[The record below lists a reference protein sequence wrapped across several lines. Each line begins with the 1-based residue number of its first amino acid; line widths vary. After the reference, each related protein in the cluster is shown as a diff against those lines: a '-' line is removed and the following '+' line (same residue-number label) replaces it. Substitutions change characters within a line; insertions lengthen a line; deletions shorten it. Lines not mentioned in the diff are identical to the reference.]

1 MILFCFQVRYFHQSF
16 NKLSEVYVI
25 NYITASHFSHQM
37 EAVMFIIPQYFS
49 TCGKIVYEQLTV
61 DGVGSLLFSVF

>member
-1 MILFCFQVRYFHQSF
+1 
-16 NKLSEVYVI
+16 
-25 NYITASHFSHQM
+25 M

-61 DGVGSLLFSVF
+61 DDVGSLLFSVF